1 MHEVTSTTKGRSK
14 RRDSS
19 VRMSR
24 MDLAQVRL
32 TLAHS
37 PHPRSTAHEGPSAV
51 SGTHAVHPV
60 RRLPCMLHAAC
71 ASRPLVLPGGPS
83 LSRGR
88 GRPRVVCWWWQLLEV
103 EMEQEAARTGTNPQ
117 QRKVELKLWFEVRP
131 PPQGELSWVSR
142 LGVFY
147 CLLASSFARRRRLHL
162 LLRGVSTIPLSVAH
176 SLCGDG
182 GAGRKKTGFARRDFL
197 HRLVCSSRADTVRF
211 IQ

>member
-1 MHEVTSTTKGRSK
+1 MLS
-14 RRDSS
+14 
-19 VRMSR
+19 
-24 MDLAQVRL
+24 LAPTRYTQ
-32 TLAHS
+32 S
-37 PHPRSTAHEGPSAV
+37 
-51 SGTHAVHPV
+51 
-60 RRLPCMLHAAC
+60 AAC
-71 ASRPLVLPGGPS
+71 PACCMRKPPARVARRPIALTGA
-83 LSRGR
+83 RAAAC
-88 GRPRVVCWWWQLLEV
+88 VVCWWWQLLEV

-211 IQ
+211 IQYGPAEVTSEAMVAAEGALVCGKP

>member
-60 RRLPCMLHAAC
+60 RRLPCMLHAQAARSC
-71 ASRPLVLPGGPS
+71 CPAAHRSHGGAGGRVLC
-83 LSRGR
+83 
-88 GRPRVVCWWWQLLEV
+88 CWWWQLLEV

-176 SLCGDG
+176 SLCGGG
-182 GAGRKKTGFARRDFL
+182 GAGRNKPFGFFAPTC
-197 HRLVCSSRADTVRF
+197 VF
-211 IQ
+211 IPS